1 MMKKIL
7 VVAISA
13 ALVSACSSND
23 VIRTN
28 AAVTESVDMKCENRV
43 RNLTL
48 PWSADMRCTETRDP
62 VTVEAERVSRIN
74 ERNAVLADKRAER
87 ETAAFNELE
96 SSTAQ
101 TAPVAMVEPS
111 SDAIALDAEVKTDD
125 APIDNQVDAVT
136 DEALP
141 MIEQPAVTP
150 VPVSTSSLTHPPAG
164 EAVNEDM
171 GNADAATRIWFAQY
185 LKVLGPN
192 GLQSTKELA
201 PILNGSGH
209 IKLRGYVLPGEA
221 TGHDLETFSVA
232 RALAV
237 KRILIREVQIDPDRI
252 TILHYSPGAT
262 GRYVEVILN
271 G

>member
-7 VVAISA
+7 VTAISA
-13 ALVSACSSND
+13 VLVSACSSNS
-23 VIRTN
+23 VIKTD
-28 AAVTESVDMKCENRV
+28 AVTESVDVRCENRV

-62 VTVEAERVSRIN
+62 ATVEAERVSRIN
-74 ERNAVLADKRAER
+74 ERNVVLADKRAER
-87 ETAAFNELE
+87 ETAVFNELE

-101 TAPVAMVEPS
+101 TSPVSIVEPS
-111 SDAIALDAEVKTDD
+111 LDAIALDAEVKTDV
-125 APIDNQVDAVT
+125 APIDNRADAVT

-150 VPVSTSSLTHPPAG
+150 EPTSTSGITNPPAG
-164 EAVNEDM
+164 EVVSEDM
-171 GNADAATRIWFAQY
+171 GNADAATRIWFAQH
-185 LKVLGPN
+185 LKVLGPS
-192 GLQSTKELA
+192 GQQSTKQLA
-201 PILNGSGH
+201 PILNGNGH
-209 IKLRGYVLPGEA
+209 IKLRGYVLPEEA

-237 KRILIREVQIDPDRI
+237 KRILIREVRIDPDRI
-252 TILHYSPGAT
+252 TILHYSPDTA